1 MLALRTAFALLLG
14 LCAAGGAG
22 AQAWKPGRHVEF
34 ISASGAGSASDGVI
48 RAVENI
54 LQQR

>member
-1 MLALRTAFALLLG
+1 MLALRTVFTLLLG
-14 LCAAGGAG
+14 LCVAGGAS

-48 RAVENI
+48 RAVENM
-54 LQQR
+54 LQKR